1 MVGRLQQDGL
11 HTAAEGDP
19 GLADGPVGF
28 TNIKKGLHYAAK
40 FVSREHALSLL
51 DQGIVSATGFLSTLM
66 IAHWADASQLGIYAL
81 GLSVL
86 VSVVAFQESL
96 ILQPYTIQRFHP
108 EEAATVQAGASLML
122 SAFFSAGNVLILMVA
137 ASVLTWRASADTIA
151 ITWTVAGVM
160 PFALTRDFARRFDF
174 AHLAVGRVVLL
185 DFGTAVVQ
193 LSCLALLG
201 LTGRM
206 SALGACGALGIAT
219 VVPTAI
225 WFYHSRAAFRFSRPQ
240 LRTTF
245 KQTWAL
251 GKWLVVSRI
260 TGQIE
265 QYITYWLAAVVGGP
279 ALTGAYAACMSI
291 IGFANP
297 LMIGLTNAYMPRLVL
312 AWKQG
317 GGRALMHEALRN
329 AALIAALMIAF
340 TITVSVAGEQVMA
353 VLFQGKDFI
362 DHGRTLV
369 DRGITGDA
377 RHAGFGRTRCYG
389 ASSCDY
395 CHNGTRSTNHIASCL
410 DLAKAF
416 RSARC
421 CLRPIGGLCD
431 WRERTLDRVLQA
443 RAETPR
449 PLAGTFKSR
458 NVSTALIRS
467 RSNRAVVAVRLV

>member
-1 MVGRLQQDGL
+1 
-11 HTAAEGDP
+11 
-19 GLADGPVGF
+19 LADGPVGF

-86 VSVVAFQESL
+86 VSVVAFQDSL

-108 EEAATVQAGASLML
+108 EEVATVQAGASLML
-122 SAFFSAGNVLILMVA
+122 SALFSAGSVLILIVA

-225 WFYHSRAAFRFSRPQ
+225 WFYHSRTAFRFSRPQ
-240 LRTTF
+240 LRTTL

-265 QYITYWLAAVVGGP
+265 QYITYWLAAVVGGT

-317 GGRALMHEALRN
+317 GGRPLMHEALRN
-329 AALIAALMIAF
+329 AALIAVLMIAF
-340 TITVSVAGEQVMA
+340 TITVSAAGEQVMA

-362 DHGRTLV
+362 GHGRTLV
-369 DRGITGDA
+369 VLAVAVSLGTLGTPASVALAAMERPRAIIVITA
-377 RHAGFGRTRCYG
+377 LEALITLPLVWILLRHFGLLGAAFGLLAGCAIG
-389 ASSCDY
+389 ASA
-395 CHNGTRSTNHIASCL
+395 RWIA
-410 DLAKAF
+410 F
-416 RSARC
+416 Y
-421 CLRPIGGLCD
+421 
-431 WRERTLDRVLQA
+431 
-443 RAETPR
+443 
-449 PLAGTFKSR
+449 
-458 NVSTALIRS
+458 
-467 RSNRAVVAVRLV
+467 RLVPKLHGRWQGPLNLRMFQPR